1 MTVRMRHPDLP
12 NDQQISVD
20 EAAVP
25 LHRAAG
31 WAVVEAPAPESPEQA
46 EDSSEQPARK
56 RRRAVPEESD

>member
-12 NDQQISVD
+12 DDQQISVG

-31 WAVVEAPAPESPEQA
+31 WLVVEEHSPAEAAP
-46 EDSSEQPARK
+46 SSEPARK
-56 RRRAVPEESD
+56 RRRATPEESD